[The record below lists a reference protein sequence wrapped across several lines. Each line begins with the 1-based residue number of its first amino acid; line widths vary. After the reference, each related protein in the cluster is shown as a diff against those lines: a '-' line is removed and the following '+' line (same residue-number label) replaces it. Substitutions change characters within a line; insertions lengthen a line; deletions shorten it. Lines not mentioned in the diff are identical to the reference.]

1 MPTDISDRQARDLRT
16 MLAGIPLAHY
26 VDDDSWQLLRG
37 DRAER
42 VLKRDASLYRQ
53 RGWIERVGF
62 EDSVPMEVYTLTHA
76 GRTIAARTPE
86 LPSFTALGPDE
97 PIPVMI
103 VPVVWATHE
112 PPGGWEQTFVEL
124 PLSENYLDLLTSRQR
139 LAEYLAAVES
149 DFDSVHFADYDARL
163 LSVARDSKSSGA
175 LQPMTSDD
183 ADYAFL
189 SAPLD
194 EVRDT
199 ATDVELHAALVTM
212 VVGQLSIHWQVETEP
227 DDDLVIDADGTVMLT
242 TVVLPDEVAAAAR
255 EFVDEDRGETFGDDI
270 DGDPGEDRELRDDE
284 LFEED

>member
-1 MPTDISDRQARDLRT
+1 

-26 VDDDSWQLLRG
+26 VDDDSWHLLRG

-42 VLKRDASLYRQ
+42 VLKRDAALYRQ

-62 EDSVPMEVYTLTHA
+62 EDSVPMEVYTLTQA

-86 LPSFTALGPDE
+86 LASFASIGPDE
-97 PIPVMI
+97 PIPVMV
-103 VPVVWATHE
+103 VPVVWSTHE
-112 PPGGWEQTFVEL
+112 PPGGWEQAFVEL

-149 DFDSVHFADYDARL
+149 DFDSVHFVDYDARL
-163 LSVARDSKSSGA
+163 MSVARNSTSSGA
-175 LQPMTSDD
+175 LKPMVSDE

-199 ATDVELHAALVTM
+199 ATDIKLHASLIAM
-212 VVGQLSIHWQVETEP
+212 VVAPMSIHWQVEIEP
-227 DDDLVIDADGTVMLT
+227 DDDLVDTDGTIMLT
-242 TVVLPDEVAAAAR
+242 TVVSPDEVAAAAR
-255 EFVDEDRGETFGDDI
+255 EFVDEGRGEEFADDF
-270 DGDPGEDRELRDDE
+270 DDDPGQDRDLTDEE
-284 LFEED
+284 LFEEE